1 MDIYKKIFNDKN
13 FEENL
18 ILSREISLKN
28 FGNKI
33 SFFAPS
39 FIKYEN
45 IYFSSKQNF
54 FPSISIT
61 GKYCALKCK
70 HCNGKLLNSM
80 YPALAPKEL
89 IDICRVLKN
98 KGAKGFLISGGCMP
112 NGMVPLENFIDSI
125 ALIKKELGL
134 TIVIHTGLINEN
146 IAEKISKA
154 EIDAVLIDIIGSNET
169 IKEIYNLNA
178 TIEDFEKSLK
188 ILKNKNIR
196 FVPHIL
202 VGLHYGKIK
211 GELKALEIIS
221 KYSPSALIIIV
232 FTPIPGT
239 KMENIPPPKPKE
251 IAKIIIASRFIMPNI
266 PIVLGCMRP
275 KEEHRI
281 KTDILSIKAGI
292 NAIAFP
298 TKEAIEYSKELKYNI
313 SFSNFCCSQ
322 IFY

>member
-1 MDIYKKIFNDKN
+1 MDIYKKILDDEN

-18 ILSREISLKN
+18 ILSKEISLKK

-45 IYFSSKQNF
+45 IYFSSKKNF

-61 GKYCALKCK
+61 GNYCALKCK

-80 YPALAPKEL
+80 YPALTPKEL
-89 IDICRVLKN
+89 IDICKYLKN
-98 KGAKGFLISGGCMP
+98 KGAKGFLISGGCMQ
-112 NGMVPLENFIDSI
+112 NGMVPLDKFIDSI

-134 TIVIHTGLINEN
+134 TIVVHSGLINKN
-146 IAEKISKA
+146 IAEKLSKA
-154 EIDAVLIDIIGSNET
+154 GIDAVLIDIIGSNET

-178 TIEDFEKSLK
+178 KIEDFEKSLK
-188 ILKNKNIR
+188 ILKDENIR

-239 KMENIPPPKPKE
+239 KMENILPPKPKE
-251 IAKIIIASRFIMPNI
+251 VTKIIITSRIIMQNI

-275 KEEHRI
+275 KGEHRI
-281 KTDILSIKAGI
+281 ETDILAIKAGI

-298 TKEAIEYSKELKYNI
+298 TKEAIEYAKELKYNI
-313 SFSNFCCSQ
+313 SFSNLCCSQ

>member
-1 MDIYKKIFNDKN
+1 MDIYKKVFNDKN

-80 YPALAPKEL
+80 YPALTPEKL

-112 NGMVPLENFIDSI
+112 NGMVPLNKFIDSI

-134 TIVIHTGLINEN
+134 TIVVHTGLINEN
-146 IAEKISKA
+146 IAEKLSKA

-232 FTPIPGT
+232 FTPIIGT
-239 KMENIPPPKPKE
+239 EMENILPPKPKE
-251 IAKIIIASRFIMPNI
+251 IAKIIIASRLIMPNI

-275 KEEHRI
+275 KGKHRI
-281 KTDILSIKAGI
+281 ETDILAIKAGI

-298 TKEAIEYSKELKYNI
+298 TKEAIEYSKELKYDV
-313 SFSNFCCSQ
+313 SFSNLCCSQ